1 MVHFKFDSENV
12 FCLKMS
18 HLAKS
23 YKKKVVFTNSR
34 NFKIFFRQIK
44 ISCCLQNI
52 SKFHIGQI
60 NHAWLRAFWKK
71 KFQKFQKSGKKNFPH
86 KIPQGPPQ
94 AGPLCLGVFPSCHN
108 TFHQIWSNSS
118 FLPFPPLLY
127 RLSEFTLNFQIGN
140 SSAFNPQ
147 INFWHVSEFWRTREW
162 KFLARLDT
170 VSRSRKR
177 SKTDFFREIFIESNF
192 LALGLRA
199 LRIVHSKCSTSVK
212 TSCGRA

>member
-23 YKKKVVFTNSR
+23 YKKKVVFTNFR

-127 RLSEFTLNFQIGN
+127 RLSEFTLKWINYSKDIVGRAIGN
-140 SSAFNPQ
+140 
-147 INFWHVSEFWRTREW
+147 NF
-162 KFLARLDT
+162 
-170 VSRSRKR
+170 
-177 SKTDFFREIFIESNF
+177 
-192 LALGLRA
+192 
-199 LRIVHSKCSTSVK
+199 
-212 TSCGRA
+212 

>member
-71 KFQKFQKSGKKNFPH
+71 KFQKFQKSGKKIFPH

-127 RLSEFTLNFQIGN
+127 RLSEFTLKRPKWFKCDQKSLKI
-140 SSAFNPQ
+140 
-147 INFWHVSEFWRTREW
+147 INMIWKIKNELEF
-162 KFLARLDT
+162 
-170 VSRSRKR
+170 
-177 SKTDFFREIFIESNF
+177 
-192 LALGLRA
+192 
-199 LRIVHSKCSTSVK
+199 
-212 TSCGRA
+212 

>member
-23 YKKKVVFTNSR
+23 YKKKVVFTNFR

-71 KFQKFQKSGKKNFPH
+71 KFQKFQKSGKKIFPH

-127 RLSEFTLNFQIGN
+127 RLSEFTLKRIFCTMRRYLMWRLRECLKKCCVKQTVKWIRNSITYQHQIISYLCRN
-140 SSAFNPQ
+140 NLKHR
-147 INFWHVSEFWRTREW
+147 N
-162 KFLARLDT
+162 
-170 VSRSRKR
+170 
-177 SKTDFFREIFIESNF
+177 
-192 LALGLRA
+192 
-199 LRIVHSKCSTSVK
+199 
-212 TSCGRA
+212 

>member
-71 KFQKFQKSGKKNFPH
+71 KFQKFQKLGEKIFPH

-127 RLSEFTLNFQIGN
+127 RLSEFTLKLTLLKILATLT
-140 SSAFNPQ
+140 SL
-147 INFWHVSEFWRTREW
+147 HKW
-162 KFLARLDT
+162 KFWLLSHFDPLCNQQLNFISVLMPNVLICDQYWR
-170 VSRSRKR
+170 
-177 SKTDFFREIFIESNF
+177 IFCLIFE
-192 LALGLRA
+192 A
-199 LRIVHSKCSTSVK
+199 H
-212 TSCGRA
+212 

>member
-1 MVHFKFDSENV
+1 MVHFKIDSENV

-23 YKKKVVFTNSR
+23 YKKKVVFTNFR

-71 KFQKFQKSGKKNFPH
+71 KFQKFQKLGKKNFPH

-127 RLSEFTLNFQIGN
+127 RLSEFTLKPLKSHTFTKLYL
-140 SSAFNPQ
+140 
-147 INFWHVSEFWRTREW
+147 HE
-162 KFLARLDT
+162 ARP
-170 VSRSRKR
+170 SRS
-177 SKTDFFREIFIESNF
+177 
-192 LALGLRA
+192 
-199 LRIVHSKCSTSVK
+199 
-212 TSCGRA
+212 

>member
-23 YKKKVVFTNSR
+23 YKKKVVFTNFR

-71 KFQKFQKSGKKNFPH
+71 KIQKFQKSGKKFFPH

-127 RLSEFTLNFQIGN
+127 RLSEFTLKKKLFEMRLLIDFHPLWFCESQFNQKSRPKRPQSRGKRCQIT
-140 SSAFNPQ
+140 Q
-147 INFWHVSEFWRTREW
+147 
-162 KFLARLDT
+162 
-170 VSRSRKR
+170 SRFS
-177 SKTDFFREIFIESNF
+177 
-192 LALGLRA
+192 
-199 LRIVHSKCSTSVK
+199 CS
-212 TSCGRA
+212 GFH

>member
-1 MVHFKFDSENV
+1 MVHFKIDSENV

-23 YKKKVVFTNSR
+23 YKKKVVFTNFR

-71 KFQKFQKSGKKNFPH
+71 KFQKFQKLGKKNFPH

-127 RLSEFTLNFQIGN
+127 RLSEFTLKQKFDVFIITK
-140 SSAFNPQ
+140 PLKDDP
-147 INFWHVSEFWRTREW
+147 TRGIQTYQSPRFECQY
-162 KFLARLDT
+162 
-170 VSRSRKR
+170 
-177 SKTDFFREIFIESNF
+177 KTN
-192 LALGLRA
+192 GPHC
-199 LRIVHSKCSTSVK
+199 VVK
-212 TSCGRA
+212 HPEDVTCDDSF

>member
-1 MVHFKFDSENV
+1 MVHFKIDSENV

-23 YKKKVVFTNSR
+23 YKKKVVFTNFR

-71 KFQKFQKSGKKNFPH
+71 KFQKFQKLGKKNFPH

-127 RLSEFTLNFQIGN
+127 RLSEFTLNHNKKLKSVSAGYSLGSCPRTKSLAWNCPFKLAFCPSTCKIEPSRRARTGGTSGISWYWRIR
-140 SSAFNPQ
+140 SSR
-147 INFWHVSEFWRTREW
+147 VSPLWVEFG
-162 KFLARLDT
+162 
-170 VSRSRKR
+170 S
-177 SKTDFFREIFIESNF
+177 
-192 LALGLRA
+192 
-199 LRIVHSKCSTSVK
+199 
-212 TSCGRA
+212 

>member
-1 MVHFKFDSENV
+1 MVHFKIDSENV

-23 YKKKVVFTNSR
+23 YKKKVVFTNFR

-71 KFQKFQKSGKKNFPH
+71 KFQKFQKLGKKKFPH

-127 RLSEFTLNFQIGN
+127 RLSEFTLNWIPKTEFFHQWLRFLN
-140 SSAFNPQ
+140 NWTKVTLSARQTPF
-147 INFWHVSEFWRTREW
+147 S
-162 KFLARLDT
+162 AALD
-170 VSRSRKR
+170 
-177 SKTDFFREIFIESNF
+177 I
-192 LALGLRA
+192 
-199 LRIVHSKCSTSVK
+199 
-212 TSCGRA
+212 

>member
-1 MVHFKFDSENV
+1 MVHFKIDSENV

-23 YKKKVVFTNSR
+23 YKKKVVFTNFR

-71 KFQKFQKSGKKNFPH
+71 KFQNFQKLGKKNFPH

-127 RLSEFTLNFQIGN
+127 RLSEFTLNNKGHIIYQ
-140 SSAFNPQ
+140 S
-147 INFWHVSEFWRTREW
+147 VEM
-162 KFLARLDT
+162 
-170 VSRSRKR
+170 KR
-177 SKTDFFREIFIESNF
+177 NDD
-192 LALGLRA
+192 A
-199 LRIVHSKCSTSVK
+199 
-212 TSCGRA
+212 

>member
-1 MVHFKFDSENV
+1 MVHFKIDSENV

-23 YKKKVVFTNSR
+23 YKKKVVFTNFR

-71 KFQKFQKSGKKNFPH
+71 KFQKFQKLGKKNFPH

-127 RLSEFTLNFQIGN
+127 RLSEFTLKHPFFDPICKVKHLKH
-140 SSAFNPQ
+140 SSLIERVPFKD
-147 INFWHVSEFWRTREW
+147 TG
-162 KFLARLDT
+162 DT
-170 VSRSRKR
+170 VFEKLIKMSHFKKSLKI
-177 SKTDFFREIFIESNF
+177 DYFF
-192 LALGLRA
+192 
-199 LRIVHSKCSTSVK
+199 
-212 TSCGRA
+212 

>member
-23 YKKKVVFTNSR
+23 YKKKVVFTNFR

-71 KFQKFQKSGKKNFPH
+71 KFQKFQKSGKKIFPH

-127 RLSEFTLNFQIGN
+127 RLSEFTL
-140 SSAFNPQ
+140 
-147 INFWHVSEFWRTREW
+147 
-162 KFLARLDT
+162 KLK
-170 VSRSRKR
+170 KR
-177 SKTDFFREIFIESNF
+177 DFSLHKNFREFSKWSGNPNF
-192 LALGLRA
+192 LVFRNLYGS
-199 LRIVHSKCSTSVK
+199 RIWDTKIDEL
-212 TSCGRA
+212 

>member
-1 MVHFKFDSENV
+1 MENLFTLDGTHIKSTYYV
-12 FCLKMS
+12 WTFPWYTLKLIRRMYS
-18 HLAKS
+18 ASKWAIWQKAI
-23 YKKKVVFTNSR
+23 KKKVVFTNFR

-60 NHAWLRAFWKK
+60 NHAWLRAFWKR
-71 KFQKFQKSGKKNFPH
+71 KFQKFQKLGKKNFPH

-127 RLSEFTLNFQIGN
+127 RLSEFTL
-140 SSAFNPQ
+140 
-147 INFWHVSEFWRTREW
+147 
-162 KFLARLDT
+162 K
-170 VSRSRKR
+170 
-177 SKTDFFREIFIESNF
+177 EI
-192 LALGLRA
+192 LKL
-199 LRIVHSKCSTSVK
+199 
-212 TSCGRA
+212 

>member
-1 MVHFKFDSENV
+1 MVHFKIDSENV

-34 NFKIFFRQIK
+34 NFKKFFRQIK

-71 KFQKFQKSGKKNFPH
+71 KFQKFQKLGKKNFPH

-127 RLSEFTLNFQIGN
+127 RLSEFTL
-140 SSAFNPQ
+140 
-147 INFWHVSEFWRTREW
+147 
-162 KFLARLDT
+162 KLD
-170 VSRSRKR
+170 
-177 SKTDFFREIFIESNF
+177 SNF
-192 LALGLRA
+192 SIQMLVLKGLVNPWY
-199 LRIVHSKCSTSVK
+199 LQDPV
-212 TSCGRA
+212 

>member
-23 YKKKVVFTNSR
+23 YKKKVVFTNFR

-71 KFQKFQKSGKKNFPH
+71 KFQKFQKSGKKIFPH

-127 RLSEFTLNFQIGN
+127 RLSEFTLNKFWKE
-140 SSAFNPQ
+140 SFNILPTQ
-147 INFWHVSEFWRTREW
+147 E
-162 KFLARLDT
+162 KLDNYDKKQDEMK
-170 VSRSRKR
+170 VLYLHQW
-177 SKTDFFREIFIESNF
+177 FVYWIF
-192 LALGLRA
+192 
-199 LRIVHSKCSTSVK
+199 HQK
-212 TSCGRA
+212 

>member
-23 YKKKVVFTNSR
+23 YKKKVVFTNLR
-34 NFKIFFRQIK
+34 NFKFFFRQIK

-71 KFQKFQKSGKKNFPH
+71 KFQKFQKLGKKKFPH

-127 RLSEFTLNFQIGN
+127 RLSEFTLKYTQIFILYYQIFLIHNFFFRYIW
-140 SSAFNPQ
+140 ALAPYL
-147 INFWHVSEFWRTREW
+147 RTR
-162 KFLARLDT
+162 
-170 VSRSRKR
+170 VGM
-177 SKTDFFREIFIESNF
+177 SNF
-192 LALGLRA
+192 FLHPL
-199 LRIVHSKCSTSVK
+199 
-212 TSCGRA
+212 

>member
-1 MVHFKFDSENV
+1 MVHFKIDSENV

-23 YKKKVVFTNSR
+23 YKKKVVFTNFR

-127 RLSEFTLNFQIGN
+127 RLSEFTLKKTKKNFFLKNNPPLVLLILRCSFTWYPWFGLKMFLSTTKLGQKWVNN
-140 SSAFNPQ
+140 STNGQ
-147 INFWHVSEFWRTREW
+147 
-162 KFLARLDT
+162 K
-170 VSRSRKR
+170 
-177 SKTDFFREIFIESNF
+177 
-192 LALGLRA
+192 
-199 LRIVHSKCSTSVK
+199 
-212 TSCGRA
+212 

>member
-23 YKKKVVFTNSR
+23 YKKKVVFTNFR

-71 KFQKFQKSGKKNFPH
+71 KFQKFQKLGKKNFPH

-118 FLPFPPLLY
+118 FLPLPPLLY
-127 RLSEFTLNFQIGN
+127 RLSEFTLKCMWLLQFLMPTLFGKKTMSSIIYQTCCSNIANRKVGSTMMKTLNRN
-140 SSAFNPQ
+140 SNY
-147 INFWHVSEFWRTREW
+147 
-162 KFLARLDT
+162 
-170 VSRSRKR
+170 
-177 SKTDFFREIFIESNF
+177 FFE
-192 LALGLRA
+192 
-199 LRIVHSKCSTSVK
+199 H
-212 TSCGRA
+212 

>member
-23 YKKKVVFTNSR
+23 YKKKVVFTNFR

-71 KFQKFQKSGKKNFPH
+71 KFQKFQKLGKKNFPH

-127 RLSEFTLNFQIGN
+127 RLSEFTLKQVENRIRAEAWAFLGLKFFCWKSPYFFSNLLFFHCLFRWFNGAKWKIGF
-140 SSAFNPQ
+140 SSG
-147 INFWHVSEFWRTREW
+147 
-162 KFLARLDT
+162 L
-170 VSRSRKR
+170 SRKI
-177 SKTDFFREIFIESNF
+177 S
-192 LALGLRA
+192 
-199 LRIVHSKCSTSVK
+199 
-212 TSCGRA
+212 

>member
-23 YKKKVVFTNSR
+23 YKKKVVFTNFR

-44 ISCCLQNI
+44 ISCRLQNI
-52 SKFHIGQI
+52 SKFHIDQI

-71 KFQKFQKSGKKNFPH
+71 KFQKFQKLGKKNFPH

-127 RLSEFTLNFQIGN
+127 RLSEFTLN
-140 SSAFNPQ
+140 AL
-147 INFWHVSEFWRTREW
+147 EF
-162 KFLARLDT
+162 K
-170 VSRSRKR
+170 
-177 SKTDFFREIFIESNF
+177 SNWY
-192 LALGLRA
+192 LT
-199 LRIVHSKCSTSVK
+199 IVTCILKLI
-212 TSCGRA
+212 